1 MESSLA
7 HNNPQASIN
16 DNEDPQPA
24 IRFIEATPSSE
35 QVRKETRALIRAHA
49 SRFSWARLKI
59 QKTRL
64 PLDPKASIPSR
75 ARPLEFE
82 PGLIKR
88 KTRQQFTENN
98 TEHQSLDSEPV
109 PEVEGHSSHPLHEPN
124 SSDSRQGFR
133 RFADV
138 GVSFLDPFESY
149 PSSLPRDAV
158 SPLFDQGQ

>member
-1 MESSLA
+1 MQSSAA
-7 HNNPQASIN
+7 HKIPEAKISDKDNPQ
-16 DNEDPQPA
+16 PH

-59 QKTRL
+59 QKNRL
-64 PLDPKASIPSR
+64 PLDPKASISSTGG
-75 ARPLEFE
+75 PLEFE
-82 PGLIKR
+82 PGPIKR
-88 KTRQQFTENN
+88 KIRQQYTESKTVYQN
-98 TEHQSLDSEPV
+98 LDSESA
-109 PEVEGHSSHPLHEPN
+109 PEVEDQFSHSLPEPN
-124 SSDSRQGFR
+124 SSESPQDFR

-149 PSSLPRDAV
+149 SSSLPKDAV